1 MLATLALVVP
11 LGLAGAVSPVLLTEQ
26 TVLLAGPGGA
36 RAGVRFAA
44 GAALV
49 LLIIVCT
56 LVLFGRAISLP
67 TAPKLN
73 ATLDLILGL
82 ALLVVAVVVREVDRR
97 RAAGAGAGP
106 DDKEPSS
113 PHRSQAAFPFGAF
126 SMATNFTTL
135 ALMAPAAKEI
145 STAGVDIAGRAVLVL
160 VLVGLATIPAWLPVA
175 LVRVAPGPAQRI
187 LAALQMLIARH
198 GRTAV
203 VVLLGAGGLFFVVR
217 GIVRLIG

>member
-1 MLATLALVVP
+1 MLGTVALVVP

-26 TVLLAGPGGA
+26 TVLLAGPGGY
-36 RAGVRFAA
+36 RAGLRFAA
-44 GAALV
+44 GAGLV

-67 TAPKLN
+67 TAPKLD
-73 ATLDLILGL
+73 ATLDLVLGL
-82 ALLVVAVVVREVDRR
+82 ALLVVAVVVRRLGRR
-97 RAAGAGAGP
+97 NAGGAGA
-106 DDKEPSS
+106 DDEDPSS

-145 STAGVDIAGRAVLVL
+145 SAAGVDIAERAVLVL

-187 LAALQMLIARH
+187 LAALQTLIARH

-203 VVLLGAGGLFFVVR
+203 VVLLGAAGVFFVAR
-217 GIVRLIG
+217 GLIRLLG

>member
-1 MLATLALVVP
+1 MLGTFALVVP

-26 TVLLAGPGGA
+26 TVLLAGPGGY
-36 RAGVRFAA
+36 RAGLRFAA
-44 GAALV
+44 GAGLV

-67 TAPKLN
+67 TAPTLD
-73 ATLDLILGL
+73 ATLDLVLGL
-82 ALLVVAVVVREVDRR
+82 ALLVVAVVVRRLGRR
-97 RAAGAGAGP
+97 NAGGAGA
-106 DDKEPSS
+106 DDEDPSS
-113 PHRSQAAFPFGAF
+113 PHRTQAAFPFGAF

-145 STAGVDIAGRAVLVL
+145 SAAGVDIAERAVLVL

-187 LAALQMLIARH
+187 LAALQTLIARH

-203 VVLLGAGGLFFVVR
+203 VVLLGAAGVFFVAR
-217 GIVRLIG
+217 GLIRLLG

>member
-1 MLATLALVVP
+1 MLGTVALVVP

-26 TVLLAGPGGA
+26 TVLLAGPGGY
-36 RAGVRFAA
+36 RAGLRFAA
-44 GAALV
+44 GAGLV
-49 LLIIVCT
+49 LLIIVCS

-67 TAPKLN
+67 TAPKLD
-73 ATLDLILGL
+73 ATLDLVLGL
-82 ALLVVAVVVREVDRR
+82 ALLVVAVVVRRLGRR
-97 RAAGAGAGP
+97 NAGGAGA
-106 DDKEPSS
+106 DDEDPSS

-145 STAGVDIAGRAVLVL
+145 SAAGVDIAERAVLVL

-187 LAALQMLIARH
+187 LAALQTLIARH

-203 VVLLGAGGLFFVVR
+203 VVLLGAAGVFFVAR
-217 GIVRLIG
+217 GLIRLLG